1 MYLLLLLLFPLLY
14 LVNPYLAMG
23 GLIAGIVG
31 MYFKRTQAAKRPPQ
45 KRPAES
51 EFKAGYEN

>member
-1 MYLLLLLLFPLLY
+1 MYLLLLLLFPLFY
-14 LVNPYLAMG
+14 LINPYLGMG
-23 GLIAGIVG
+23 GLVAGIAG
-31 MYFKRTQAAKRPPQ
+31 MYFQRTQAARRPLQ

>member
-14 LVNPYLAMG
+14 LVHPYLAMG
-23 GLIAGIVG
+23 SLIAGIVG
-31 MYFKRTQAAKRPPQ
+31 MYFERTQAAKRPTQ

-51 EFKAGYEN
+51 EYKAGYE

>member
-14 LVNPYLAMG
+14 LFNPYLAMG

-31 MYFKRTQAAKRPPQ
+31 MYFQRTQAAKRPPQ
-45 KRPAES
+45 KRAAES
-51 EFKAGYEN
+51 EYQAGYEN

>member
-23 GLIAGIVG
+23 GLVAAIAG
-31 MYFKRTQAAKRPPQ
+31 MYFQRTQAAKRPPQ
-45 KRPAES
+45 KRSVES
-51 EFKAGYEN
+51 EYKAGYE

>member
-1 MYLLLLLLFPLLY
+1 
-14 LVNPYLAMG
+14 MG
-23 GLIAGIVG
+23 GLVAGIAG
-31 MYFKRTQAAKRPPQ
+31 MYFQRTQAAKRPLQ

>member
-1 MYLLLLLLFPLLY
+1 MYLLLLLLFPLFY
-14 LVNPYLAMG
+14 LINPYLAMG
-23 GLIAGIVG
+23 GLVAGIAG
-31 MYFKRTQAAKRPPQ
+31 MYFQRTHAARRPLQ